1 VPDLLWA
8 NALLLRSSWGRRKG
22 MQLGKSRVLALL
34 AAASIVASACGSS
47 SASPIPGATPVPGTP
62 APGVATPAPTP
73 APEASATGLPA
84 TDTTVYPREQTLYTS
99 GKQWGAP
106 STWNPL
112 DGNAAMGVVGLQYET
127 LFLYDPIK
135 DVYTPWLASG
145 GSWDSA
151 KTTYTIAVRSG
162 VKWSDGTAFTA
173 ADVAFSINVYQNK
186 ALGST
191 LFTFVK
197 AATVDST
204 GNNVVVTFTGTPAYQ
219 EWMSALYN
227 LPMVPAAIFTAKNT
241 ADIFKFTNPNGVGTG
256 PYTYKTA
263 AQDRMVWVKN
273 PNWWATAALNLN
285 VAPTYIV
292 DIVNS
297 SNNVALGQL
306 LSGGLDLDNNYLP
319 GIAQIVNGGYNVT
332 TYYAGPP
339 YMLSGNTAWLVPNT
353 KKKPLDDPAFRKALA
368 EAINPQSVVVK
379 DYGNIVAAADPTGLL
394 PVWSKYIDTAQV
406 KALGATFNTAKAKAD
421 LAAAGY
427 KLGSDGFVT
436 NKDGSAIKL
445 NLEVPDGWSDWMQA
459 ETLIAADA
467 KLAGININPTHPDY
481 NTVVADRNGT
491 DKAAPIFDLVINNDV
506 QIGSTPWV
514 YYDYIFRQPQI
525 AAGPA
530 RNRNYEQYDNAT
542 AWALVQKLD
551 QTPVEDTAAMKT
563 ICSQLQKIQLTDTPI
578 IPLWYNGE
586 WSQVSN
592 NVWTNWPSDKGA
604 QIQPATWN
612 GYWQMGAI
620 YMLTNLKAV
629 PKK

>member
-1 VPDLLWA
+1 
-8 NALLLRSSWGRRKG
+8 

>member
-1 VPDLLWA
+1 
-8 NALLLRSSWGRRKG
+8 

-47 SASPIPGATPVPGTP
+47 SASPTVAPTTGPEVTP
-62 APGVATPAPTP
+62 APGATAT
-73 APEASATGLPA
+73 PEASATGLPA

-112 DGNAAMGVVGLQYET
+112 DPNYAMGVVGLQYET

-135 DVYTPWLASG
+135 DVFTPWLASG
-145 GSWDSA
+145 ADWDAS
-151 KTTYTIAVRSG
+151 KTTYTIHVRQG
-162 VKWSDGTAFTA
+162 VTWSDGTAFTA
-173 ADVAFSINVYQNK
+173 DDVAFTINLAQNP
-186 ALGST
+186 AIGSN
-191 LFTFVK
+191 LFTFVDT
-197 AATVDST
+197 ATAS
-204 GNNVVVTFTGTPAYQ
+204 GNDVVVKFKPNPPYQ
-219 EWMSALYN
+219 EWAQWVYN
-227 LPMVPAAIFTAKNT
+227 SPILNAKIWAPLKDS
-241 ADIFKFTNPNGVGTG
+241 ADILKNLNQNGVGTG

-273 PNWWATAALNLN
+273 PTWWAIKALNLN
-285 VAPTYIV
+285 VQPTYIV

-297 SNNVALGQL
+297 SNQVALGQL
-306 LSGGLDLDNNYLP
+306 LAGGLDLDNNYLP

-332 TYYAGPP
+332 TYFAGPP

-353 KKKPLDDPAFRKALA
+353 KKKPLDDPKFRKALA
-368 EAINPQSVVVK
+368 EAINPENVVVK
-379 DYGNIVAAADPTGLL
+379 DYGNIVVAADPTGLL
-394 PVWSKYIDTAQV
+394 PVWSKYVDTAQV

-427 KLGSDGFVT
+427 KTGADGMVT
-436 NKDGSAIKL
+436 NKDGSAIEL
-445 NLEVPDGWSDWMQA
+445 NLEVPDGWSDWMAA
-459 ETLIAADA
+459 ENLIAADA
-467 KLAGININPTHPDY
+467 ALAGIKIKPIHPDY
-481 NTVVADRNGT
+481 NTFVADRNGT
-491 DKAAPIFDLVINNDV
+491 DKADPTFDLLIDNSV
-506 QIGSTPWV
+506 QIGNTPWT

-525 AAGPA
+525 AAGAA
-530 RNRNYEQYDNAT
+530 RNRNFEQYDNAD

-563 ICSQLQKIQLTDTPI
+563 ICSQLQKIQLTDVPI

-592 NVWTNWPSDKGA
+592 TVWTNWPGEKTY
-604 QIQPATWN
+604 QVQPATWN

-620 YMLTNLKAV
+620 YMLTNIKAV
-629 PKK
+629 PAS

>member
-1 VPDLLWA
+1 
-8 NALLLRSSWGRRKG
+8 

-47 SASPIPGATPVPGTP
+47 SASPTPGATPVPGTP
-62 APGVATPAPTP
+62 APNATPAPATPTP
-73 APEASATGLPA
+73 AASATGLPA
-84 TDTTVYPREQTLYTS
+84 TDSTVYPREQTLYTS

-112 DGNAAMGVVGLQYET
+112 DPNMAMGVLGLQYET

-135 DVYTPWLASG
+135 DVYTPWLATG

-151 KTTYTIAVRSG
+151 KTTYTINVRQG
-162 VKWSDGTAFTA
+162 VTWSDGSAFTA
-173 ADVAFSINVYQNK
+173 DDVAFSINIYQNA
-186 ALGST
+186 ALGSV
-191 LFTFVK
+191 LFNFVN
-197 AATVDST
+197 TVT
-204 GNNVVVTFTGTPAYQ
+204 ANGNNVVVTFKGTPSYQ

-227 LPMVPAAIFTAKNT
+227 MPMIPKAVWNQYATS
-241 ADIFKFTNPNGVGTG
+241 ADILKNLNQNGVGTG

-273 PNWWATAALNLN
+273 PNWWAGAAAPAGYGLT
-285 VAPTYIV
+285 VGPTYIV
-292 DIVNS
+292 DLVNS
-297 SNNVALGQL
+297 SNNAALSEL

-332 TYYAGPP
+332 TYYAGAP

-368 EAINPQSVVVK
+368 EAINPQNVVVK

-394 PVWSKYIDTAQV
+394 PVWSKYIDAAEV
-406 KALGATFNTAKAKAD
+406 KSLGATFSTAKAKAD

-427 KLGSDGFVT
+427 KVGSDGFVT

-491 DKAAPIFDLVINNDV
+491 DKAAPVFDLVINNDV
-506 QIGSTPWV
+506 QIGNTPWT
-514 YYDYIFRQPQI
+514 YYDYIFRQPEI

-551 QTPVEDTAAMKT
+551 QTPVEDTATMKT

-629 PKK
+629 PKS

>member
-1 VPDLLWA
+1 
-8 NALLLRSSWGRRKG
+8 

-47 SASPIPGATPVPGTP
+47 STSPTPGATPVPGTP

-73 APEASATGLPA
+73 APQASATGLPA

-273 PNWWATAALNLN
+273 PTWWATAALNLN

-394 PVWSKYIDTAQV
+394 PVWSKYIDAAQV
-406 KALGATFNTAKAKAD
+406 KAIGSPFNTAKAKAD

-530 RNRNYEQYDNAT
+530 RNRNYEQYDSAA
-542 AWALVQKLD
+542 AWKLVQQLD
-551 QTPVEDTAAMKT
+551 QTPTDDLATMKS
-563 ICSQLQKIQLTDTPI
+563 ICSQLQKIQLTDMPI

-592 NVWTNWPSDKGA
+592 NVWTNWPSDKGN

-620 YMLTNLKAV
+620 NMLTTIKAV
-629 PKK
+629 PKP